1 MLEDYGRWMAALI
14 LLTLLLAAV
23 FLFATADLDMYENTL
38 TDVRSAPVLSGADPA
53 ETDDGPTLQPLNQRM
68 PHVGDD
74 IYRSPS
80 EINNLPPT
88 L

>member
-38 TDVRSAPVLSGADPA
+38 TDVRSAPVLSG
-53 ETDDGPTLQPLNQRM
+53 EGTRLKQMTGR
-68 PHVGDD
+68 
-74 IYRSPS
+74 RSS
-80 EINNLPPT
+80 L
-88 L
+88 

>member
-23 FLFATADLDMYENTL
+23 FLFATADLDMYKNTL
-38 TDVRSAPVLSGADPA
+38 TDVRSAPVMSGTDPA
-53 ETDDGPTLQPLNQRM
+53 EADDGPTPQPLNQRM